1 MSSWGLAV
9 LSRMLWLAVAL
20 SAGCCIP
27 GAAAAQ
33 AWSVEATHGP
43 TLPFQ
48 RTLDE
53 ATWMSLDV
61 SPDGTTLVFDIL
73 GDLYTLP
80 VDGGEATRITQGAAF
95 DMQPRFSPDGKRI
108 GFISDRDGGN
118 QVWSIAADG
127 SNSRAVTNDANAT
140 FSSPEW
146 MPDGVRIVA
155 SRHDDRQANTA
166 FDLYLLGLDG
176 GPGIKLIGREKDA
189 LGAAVSPDGRWIYFN
204 RTSGEGGAGI
214 ERLNQS
220 SGVSQPFIQ
229 GYGGA
234 VRPAASP
241 DGRWLAFGRRFD
253 TEPRQRMVLRDLATG
268 AERVLD
274 VALDWDQQG
283 NPLRD
288 MDMLPGYTFTPDS
301 SAILYA
307 ARGKLRRYDLKRNL
321 STVIP
326 FTARFEQAIQ
336 QPLTVKS
343 RVDDGPVRPKL
354 LRWTHESP
362 DGKTLYFSAAGKN
375 YRYDIAK
382 AAARPIGD
390 GPGLEYSPAISPD
403 GRWLAYVAWSDR
415 DGAHIYKTSTV
426 RDWLVRLTQQAGHY
440 EHLAW
445 SADGSKLV
453 FLQSSGGELRGEGNL
468 EENTL
473 KSVRW
478 LETASAGPT
487 HFVVAVQSRGDR
499 RQEMRPS
506 FDARGERIY
515 FSETPVKRQPTTL
528 CSIRLDGSDLRRL
541 MRFNFA
547 DDLMPSP
554 DGKWVAFTEQFE
566 VYLAPVSAATGSP
579 VEVKLNGGDVPVVK
593 LSEAGGYFVNWTHD
607 GSAVTW
613 GWGPEYFRLPLDAA
627 RRADSKHSRT
637 TIELS
642 EPRAGAKG
650 QVLLRGARIISMGD
664 AGVIESGDILIEN
677 NRIKAVGAVGE
688 VAAPLAKVIDVS
700 GKTILPGLIDT
711 HAHYR
716 ENRNAEI
723 FVENDWGYVVQLA
736 YGVTTLR
743 DPSARS
749 QSIFTQ
755 AEMIEMG
762 RTIGP
767 RVYSSGQP
775 IYFAD
780 TAFSRSVRDLED
792 ARMQVKRLKRLGA
805 TSIKQYTLPRRDQR
819 QWVVQAA
826 REEGLPVI
834 PEGAQKIAFDLTLLM
849 DGYSTLE
856 HAIKTDTLY
865 TDVRSLLTTTGTYYV
880 PTLIVGPNGSA
891 EDYFLQHND
900 AFRDPQLLRFTPYEE
915 IAVNARH
922 REMRPEEDFFFM
934 RLAASAAQV
943 AHEGGKVVLGAHGN
957 RQGLGVHWELW
968 AMAMGGLSP
977 LETLRAATMTAAG
990 ALGLDQ
996 DIGSLEIGK
1005 VADLI
1010 VLDKNPLDDIRNSN
1024 SVRYVMKNGVV
1035 WDAHSMDEIW
1045 PKQQPFAGYYWRR

>member
-1 MSSWGLAV
+1 MLW
-9 LSRMLWLAVAL
+9 RRLWLAIAV
-20 SAGCCIP
+20 SAGWSTL
-27 GAAAAQ
+27 GVAHAQ
-33 AWSVEATHGP
+33 AWSVEAPHGP
-43 TLPFQ
+43 SVPFGI
-48 RTLDE
+48 TLDE

-61 SPDGTTLVFDIL
+61 SPDGATLVFDIL

-80 VDGGEATRITQGAAF
+80 VGGGEATRITQGAAF

-108 GFISDRDGGN
+108 VFISDRDGGS
-118 QVWSIAADG
+118 QVWTIQADG
-127 SNSRAVTNDANAT
+127 SYPRAVTGDANAS

-166 FDLYLLGLDG
+166 FDLYLLALDG
-176 GPGIKLIGREKDA
+176 GAETKLVDKQKDA
-189 LGAAVSPDGRWIYFN
+189 LGAAVSPEGRWIYFN

-214 ERLNQS
+214 ERLNDTT
-220 SGVSQPFIQ
+220 GVSQPFIQ

-234 VRPAASP
+234 VRPAVSP

-268 AERVLD
+268 AERVLN

-288 MDMLPGYTFTPDS
+288 MDELPGYTFTPDS

-307 ARGKLRRYDLKRNL
+307 ARGKIRRHDLKRDI

-326 FTARFEQAIQ
+326 FTARFEQDLEQ
-336 QPLTVKS
+336 RLSVK
-343 RVDDGPVRPKL
+343 RRIDDGPVRPKL

-362 DGKTLYFSAAGKN
+362 DRKTLFFSAAGKN

-382 AAARPIGD
+382 ARAQPIGD

-415 DGAHIYKTSTV
+415 GGAHIYKTSTV
-426 RDWLVRLTQQAGHY
+426 HDRPIRLTQQAGHY

-453 FLQSSGGELRGEGNL
+453 FLQSSGGELRGEANL
-468 EENTL
+468 EENML

-478 LETASAGPT
+478 IETASAGPA
-487 HFVVAVQSRGDR
+487 HVVVEVQSRGDR

-515 FSETPVKRQPTTL
+515 FSETPVKRRPTTL
-528 CSIRLDGSDLRRL
+528 YSIRLDGSERRAL
-541 MRFNFA
+541 LRFNFA

-566 VYLAPVSAATGSP
+566 VYLAPLSEPVSGSP
-579 VEVKLNGGDVPVVK
+579 VDVKLSGGDVPVVK
-593 LSEAGGYFVNWTHD
+593 LSEEGGYFVNWTHD

-613 GWGPEYFRLPLDAA
+613 SWGPEYFRKPLDDA
-627 RRADSKHSRT
+627 RRDVAQPSRMA
-637 TIELS
+637 IALS

-650 QVLLRGARIISMGD
+650 EVLLRGARIISMSET
-664 AGVIESGDILIEN
+664 GVIERGDILIEN
-677 NRIKAVGAVGE
+677 NRIKAVGAVDE
-688 VAAPLAKVIDVS
+688 IAAPMAKVIDVS
-700 GKTILPGLIDT
+700 GKTIMPGLIDT

-755 AEMIEMG
+755 AEMIETG

-792 ARMQVKRLKRLGA
+792 ARMQVRRLKNLGA

-819 QWVVQAA
+819 QWLVQAA

-834 PEGAQKIAFDLTLLM
+834 PEGAQKIAYDLTLLM

-865 TDVRSLLTTTGTYYV
+865 KDVRSLITGTGTYYV

-891 EDYFLQHND
+891 EDYFLQHSAVFGD
-900 AFRDPQLLRFTPYEE
+900 QQLLRFTPYEE

-922 REMRPEEDFFFM
+922 REMRPEEDFYFT
-934 RLAASAAQV
+934 RLGASAAQI
-943 AHEGGKVVLGAHGN
+943 AHEGGNVVLGAHGN
-957 RQGLGVHWELW
+957 RQGLGAHWELW

-977 LETLRAATMTAAG
+977 LETLRAGTISAAG
-990 ALGLDQ
+990 ALGLDE
-996 DIGSLEIGK
+996 DIGSLQVGK
-1005 VADLI
+1005 IADLI
-1010 VLDKNPLDDIRNSN
+1010 VLDGNPLEDIRNSN
-1024 SVRYVMKNGVV
+1024 SVSYVMKNGVL
-1035 WDAHSMDEIW
+1035 WNARTMDEIW
-1045 PKQQPFAGYYWRR
+1045 PRQTPFAGYYWQR